1 MSVAIVGLGLIGG
14 SLARALAGTG
24 VRVLGV
30 DRPGVCRAARQARA
44 IAAAA
49 SLEAAASEADVLVL
63 AASPRT
69 NLKLLGRLARIAPEA
84 LVITDVSSVKV
95 PIVREAA
102 RLKLRRFVGG
112 HPMAGGERSGFAAS
126 SAGLFRRRPWILTAG
141 AEPRATRTLRALI
154 RRIGA
159 RPVELAAA
167 EHDRLVALVSHVPQI
182 VSWALFQ
189 TAAAD
194 RVAKSHLDLAGP
206 GFLDMTR
213 LARSPRGLWREI
225 LTSNEAEVRR
235 GLAALRRALS
245 RDSFWG

>member
-1 MSVAIVGLGLIGG
+1 V
-14 SLARALAGTG
+14 T
-24 VRVLGV
+24 
-30 DRPGVCRAARQARA
+30 
-44 IAAAA
+44 
-49 SLEAAASEADVLVL
+49 
-63 AASPRT
+63 
-69 NLKLLGRLARIAPEA
+69 
-84 LVITDVSSVKV
+84 SVKV

-112 HPMAGGERSGFAAS
+112 HPMAGRERSGFAAS
-126 SAGLFRRRPWILTAG
+126 TASLFRARPWILTPAKDPL
-141 AEPRATRTLRALI
+141 AARTLRALI
-154 RRIGA
+154 RRVGA

-167 EHDRLVALVSHVPQI
+167 NHDRLVALLSHVPQI

-225 LTSNEAEVRR
+225 LTSNDAEVRR
-235 GLAALRRALS
+235 ALAVLRRALS
-245 RDSFWG
+245 RDSFWR

>member
-1 MSVAIVGLGLIGG
+1 MGLGLIGG
-14 SLARALAGTG
+14 SLARALTGKG

-30 DRPGVCRAARQARA
+30 DRPGVCRAARKARA
-44 IAAAA
+44 IAAST
-49 SLEAAASEADVLVL
+49 SLEAAAREADVLVL
-63 AASPRT
+63 AASPRA
-69 NLKLLGRLARIAPEA
+69 NLRLLVRLARIAPDS
-84 LVITDVSSVKV
+84 LVITDVTSVKV

-112 HPMAGGERSGFAAS
+112 HPMAGRERSGFAAS
-126 SAGLFRRRPWILTAG
+126 TASLFRDRPWILTPAKDPL
-141 AEPRATRTLRALI
+141 AARRLRALI
-154 RRIGA
+154 RRVGA
-159 RPVELAAA
+159 RPVELAAGN
-167 EHDRLVALVSHVPQI
+167 HDRLVALLSHVPQI
-182 VSWALFQ
+182 VSWALLQ